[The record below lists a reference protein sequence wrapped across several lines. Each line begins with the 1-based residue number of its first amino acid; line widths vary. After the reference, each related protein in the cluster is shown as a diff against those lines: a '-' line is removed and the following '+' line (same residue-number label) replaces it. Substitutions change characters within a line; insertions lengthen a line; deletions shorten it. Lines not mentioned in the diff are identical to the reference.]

1 MTPTAQLVVIERAAE
16 VLKLARFGAR
26 AGRDVTV
33 LIVAARRVLAEVR
46 APRRSRAFHSSG
58 DQVLR

>member
-16 VLKLARFGAR
+16 LLKLARFGAR
-26 AGRDVTV
+26 ASRDATA

-46 APRRSRAFHSSG
+46 APRRGRAFHSPG
-58 DQVLR
+58 DRVLR